1 MTALLRTLLSLALSG
16 SVLILLLLLLLP
28 RLRARTSRRWQ
39 YYIWLA
45 AVLRL
50 LVPFAPEA
58 SLMNQLFA
66 PPAAVSQIGSL
77 PEEDSAAPVLPD
89 GAEQAADSEAALPGT
104 DPLPEENTG
113 ESPSAGSSPAGSPG
127 GDAPAGTTD
136 YPGTGAPGGLTLP
149 DAGQLAQAAAPA
161 VLALWLG
168 TALVLL
174 IRRGLTYRSFVRAV
188 RREARPVD
196 DPALLGCLR
205 RASRRAGVRHEVE
218 LLCLPGLP
226 TPMLLGVQRPCIVLP
241 DRETGREELFC
252 TLLHELIH
260 YRRRD
265 FLCRWLAGTAA
276 CLHWWNPLARRLER
290 EMNHACELACDEA
303 VLRLLR
309 PGDRRLY
316 GEVLLRAAAG
326 SVSPALPLS
335 QGGKLLRDRLQAILS
350 YQERRS
356 PGPLCWSPAWWRHWL
371 WDWARAACPS
381 RN

>member
-1 MTALLRTLLSLALSG
+1 
-16 SVLILLLLLLLP
+16 
-28 RLRARTSRRWQ
+28 
-39 YYIWLA
+39 
-45 AVLRL
+45 
-50 LVPFAPEA
+50 
-58 SLMNQLFA
+58 MNQLFA
-66 PPAAVSQIGSL
+66 PPAAMSQIGSL

-104 DPLPEENTG
+104 DPLPEGNAG
-113 ESPSAGSSPAGSPG
+113 ESPSAGSSPTGSPD

-136 YPGTGAPGGLTLP
+136 YPGTDTPGGLTLP

-196 DPALLGCLR
+196 DPALLGCL
-205 RASRRAGVRHEVE
+205 
-218 LLCLPGLP
+218 
-226 TPMLLGVQRPCIVLP
+226 
-241 DRETGREELFC
+241 
-252 TLLHELIH
+252 
-260 YRRRD
+260 
-265 FLCRWLAGTAA
+265 
-276 CLHWWNPLARRLER
+276 HWWNPLARRLER
-290 EMNHACELACDEA
+290 EMDHACELACDEA

-309 PGDRRLY
+309 PVDRRLY

-356 PGPLCWSPAWWRHWL
+356 PWPAVLVTGVVAALAVGLGACSLPLPELGSAPEKPDASQSEPDSSQTEPEAAPSQAEIPPERAALMAQLPPMVPDSNGTYPTIPGDIYDELVIQSDQPAGEKPSLDQLDSFEENPLCTRMMAQQYYELES
-371 WDWARAACPS
+371 
-381 RN
+381 

>member
-89 GAEQAADSEAALPGT
+89 GAEQAADIEAALPGT
-104 DPLPEENTG
+104 DPLPEEDAG
-113 ESPSAGSSPAGSPG
+113 ESPSAGSSPAGSPD
-127 GDAPAGTTD
+127 GDTPAGTTD
-136 YPGTGAPGGLTLP
+136 YPGAGAPGGLTLP

-226 TPMLLGVQRPCIVLP
+226 TPMLLGVQHPCIVP
-241 DRETGREELFC
+241 VSYT
-252 TLLHELIH
+252 H
-260 YRRRD
+260 
-265 FLCRWLAGTAA
+265 
-276 CLHWWNPLARRLER
+276 
-290 EMNHACELACDEA
+290 
-303 VLRLLR
+303 
-309 PGDRRLY
+309 
-316 GEVLLRAAAG
+316 LRAT
-326 SVSPALPLS
+326 
-335 QGGKLLRDRLQAILS
+335 
-350 YQERRS
+350 
-356 PGPLCWSPAWWRHWL
+356 RH
-371 WDWARAACPS
+371 
-381 RN
+381 

>member
-1 MTALLRTLLSLALSG
+1 MIPQISDAELVLMKLLWRQGGSALYAELMEAPDIAARGWQKNTVITLLARLGEKGLVTAEKLGRRNRYTAAVTEAEYQAAQTRSLLDKLYQGEARGLVLTLLEQQLLSPEDYDELRTLLSLALSG

-28 RLRARTSRRWQ
+28 RLRGRTSRRWQ

-66 PPAAVSQIGSL
+66 PPAAVSQVGSL

-104 DPLPEENTG
+104 DPLPEENAG
-113 ESPSAGSSPAGSPG
+113 ESQSAGSSPTENPD

-136 YPGTGAPGGLTLP
+136 YPRAGTPGGLTLP

-174 IRRGLTYRSFVRAV
+174 ICRGLTYRSFVRAV

-205 RASRRAGVRHEVE
+205 RASRRAG
-218 LLCLPGLP
+218 GT
-226 TPMLLGVQRPCIVLP
+226 TP
-241 DRETGREELFC
+241 
-252 TLLHELIH
+252 
-260 YRRRD
+260 
-265 FLCRWLAGTAA
+265 
-276 CLHWWNPLARRLER
+276 
-290 EMNHACELACDEA
+290 
-303 VLRLLR
+303 
-309 PGDRRLY
+309 
-316 GEVLLRAAAG
+316 
-326 SVSPALPLS
+326 
-335 QGGKLLRDRLQAILS
+335 
-350 YQERRS
+350 
-356 PGPLCWSPAWWRHWL
+356 
-371 WDWARAACPS
+371 
-381 RN
+381 